1 MGDGFDIMLA
11 MTSDHLR
18 TILGHLVWATLLLLD
33 RCATLT
39 PDELQ
44 LTAPGTYGSIHATL
58 GHLVAADRRYLV
70 GITGGERV
78 SWRLDDPPPVAALRE
93 EAERQRAGWSDVL
106 DRIDEVDCT
115 MPEIEGIYPR
125 IEHAVGLFLLQA
137 VHHGENHRTH
147 VCSILGAHGLEVPEL
162 SGWDYVLVLR
172 G

>member
-1 MGDGFDIMLA
+1 
-11 MTSDHLR
+11 MTTEHLR
-18 TILGHLVWATLLLLD
+18 TILGHHVWATLLLLD
-33 RCATLT
+33 RCAALT
-39 PDELQ
+39 PAELR

-58 GHLVAADRRYLV
+58 AHLVAADRRYLV

-78 SWRLDDPPPVAALRE
+78 PWSPADPPPVAALRE
-93 EAERQRAGWSDVL
+93 EAERQRDGWSDVL

-115 MPEIEGIYPR
+115 TPEIEGVYPR

-147 VCSILGAHGLEVPEL
+147 VCSILGAHGLDAPGL